1 VTPYLDYG
9 DALLNPSIELAVERS
24 WRGLSKVI
32 GPTQETAK
40 SYQAEQTL
48 PRPPQPVPP
57 IFATGYSRRKST
69 GSAMKPRQ
77 IEAGLES
84 TRAGDV
90 ATLEQGG
97 VDCT

>member
-1 VTPYLDYG
+1 
-9 DALLNPSIELAVERS
+9 
-24 WRGLSKVI
+24 
-32 GPTQETAK
+32 
-40 SYQAEQTL
+40 
-48 PRPPQPVPP
+48 
-57 IFATGYSRRKST
+57 
-69 GSAMKPRQ
+69 MKPRQ